1 MNALIEQRGA
11 GYLIIDIKHSPDF
24 CIGWAYVM
32 TPRQGLRLAEVA
44 ANIDPAKIC
53 LRLEDLF
60 ITGMLRER
68 IEGKGWDQD
77 CKILHPS
84 HRGHFM
90 RPRPPFFTILFAF
103 YKAKISL

>member
-24 CIGWAYVM
+24 CSDWAYVM

-53 LRLEDLF
+53 LGLEDLF
-60 ITGMLRER
+60 TTGMLRER
-68 IEGKGWDQD
+68 IEGNG
-77 CKILHPS
+77 
-84 HRGHFM
+84 
-90 RPRPPFFTILFAF
+90 
-103 YKAKISL
+103 